1 MEAAAANANPG
12 NVQVQRLTKKSS
24 DELLRKFAE
33 LEDDVDKASARK
45 ELRVVVKRWK
55 KNGSGSARRRE
66 SGGYSTHCESP
77 SGNGSSTSLVE
88 RKWLLPPAATRRST
102 LLRQL
107 GLGRSQLKARE
118 IRNRSLF
125 GTIEKT
131 WRKTI
136 EGASKVFMEKHYNGH
151 RRLINDVV

>member
-1 MEAAAANANPG
+1 MEAAANANPS
-12 NVQVQRLTKKSS
+12 NVQVQHVTKKSS

-33 LEDDVDKASARK
+33 LEDDAAHKCSARK
-45 ELRVVVKRWK
+45 ELRVVVVKRRK
-55 KNGSGSARRRE
+55 TARRRE
-66 SGGYSTHCESP
+66 SGGYSQCESP
-77 SGNGSSTSLVE
+77 SGNESSTSLVE

-107 GLGRSQLKARE
+107 GVGRSHLRARE
-118 IRNRSLF
+118 IKSRSLF

-136 EGASKVFMEKHYNGH
+136 GGASKIFMEKHYNRH

>member
-1 MEAAAANANPG
+1 MEASANANPS
-12 NVQVQRLTKKSS
+12 NVQVQHVTKISS

-33 LEDDVDKASARK
+33 LEDDGDKGSSRT
-45 ELRVVVKRWK
+45 ELRVVVKRRK
-55 KNGSGSARRRE
+55 KNGGWVSRRKE
-66 SGGYSTHCESP
+66 SGGDSQCESP
-77 SGNGSSTSLVE
+77 SSNGSSSLVE
-88 RKWLLPPAATRRST
+88 RKWLLPPPAATRRST

-107 GLGRSQLKARE
+107 GIGRSHLKARE

-131 WRKTI
+131 WRRTT
-136 EGASKVFMEKHYNGH
+136 EGASKVFMEKHYNRH